1 MIYKFNI
8 KGWLL
13 EAIEERR
20 SERERERESV
30 SWKERRKCA
39 GPRPRRWR
47 SVVLLSLVVQDMSQG
62 AALLLT
68 RRNSCCRG
76 HTASPSWCSRGWS
89 RWGRWGRPGRPP
101 AVGSCPPAGL
111 RSTYSESCKEEFPSN
126 IYCLC
131 FVFARNDNG
140 AWRGSP
146 AVAPQ
151 RRRKPWNRIFICPTL
166 HAGKARVW
174 CNLISRARREESNKF

>member
-20 SERERERESV
+20 SERERESV
-30 SWKERRKCA
+30 SWKERRKCV

-47 SVVLLSLVVQDMSQG
+47 RVVLLSLVVEDMSQG
-62 AALLLT
+62 AALQLT

-76 HTASPSWCSRGWS
+76 RTASPSWCSRGWS
-89 RWGRWGRPGRPP
+89 RWGRWGRPGPP
-101 AVGSCPPAGL
+101 PVAGSCPPAGL
-111 RSTYSESCKEEFPSN
+111 HSTYSESCKEDFLSN

-140 AWRGSP
+140 DWRGSP

-151 RRRKPWNRIFICPTL
+151 RRHKPWNRIFICLTL

-174 CNLISRARREESNKF
+174 CNLISRARRGKQQVLM